1 MPECRA
7 ASLARPATPCSAPET
22 GDRVRPAADKKVG
35 KRRLQP
41 LPTRDKVTNRRFHR
55 EVKLFCAVRAVG
67 LTLLAKL
74 TQYVLTY
81 AISYCMGLN
90 HSEQLLPTTPVQTF
104 RIL

>member
-1 MPECRA
+1 M
-7 ASLARPATPCSAPET
+7 TVFAPQP
-22 GDRVRPAADKKVG
+22 VKKVG

-74 TQYVLTY
+74 TQYVLTC